1 MIFFYFFAGANR
13 HAEFSNLDPGT
24 YTFRVK
30 AQNQGPDRELLR
42 RSFEITDDPKRCT
55 VHLINTGVSVEGD
68 VVTVEFAGNGA
79 VQKFSCNLDREDYY
93 DCMLIQVLFMLSLV
107 FPLQCKAFYK

>member
-1 MIFFYFFAGANR
+1 M
-13 HAEFSNLDPGT
+13 
-24 YTFRVK
+24 K
-30 AQNQGPDRELLR
+30 AQNEVLDRKLIL

-68 VVTVEFAGNGA
+68 VVTVEFASNGP

-93 DCMLIQVLFMLSLV
+93 DCMLIQVLFMYYIESSAV
-107 FPLQCKAFYK
+107 FMVQCKAFYKEC